1 MDALRILHTS
11 DWHVGV
17 TMKGRSRLDE
27 QRAVFRQIVEVARAE
42 EVDLVIVA
50 GDLFDTASPS
60 SEAQKL
66 LTGALSALHGTGAE
80 VVVIAGNHD
89 NGRALDAL
97 RDWAHAAG
105 IHLRGSL
112 GKATDHLV
120 TGTTAGGER
129 WKVAALPFI
138 AQRHAVRAAEL
149 FELGAAGAEATYAD
163 HLRRLV
169 AALTQGF
176 TAEEV
181 NLFCGHLTVVG
192 GKVGGGEREVHTV
205 ADYAVP
211 AAIFPASTNYV
222 ALGHLHKAQKIE
234 GPCTIR
240 YSGGPIA
247 VDFGEED
254 HTPSVT
260 IVEVTADTPAL
271 TRTVPLTEAVPLRT
285 VRGTLEELRETE
297 VDERAWLRVFVTE
310 PARAGLRGEVAD
322 LFERAVQIHIDPV
335 LRTEEDRPRQRR
347 AGRSP
352 GELFGAYLTENG
364 YDDPAVAG
372 LFAELYEDTQT
383 VGAEE
388 A

>member
-1 MDALRILHTS
+1 MRILHTS

-27 QRAVFRQIVEVARAE
+27 QRAVFKQIVDTAKAE
-42 EVDLVIVA
+42 AVDLVIVA

-60 SEAQKL
+60 SDAQKL
-66 LTGALSALHGTGAE
+66 LTAALSALRDSGAE

-89 NGRALDAL
+89 NGKALEAL
-97 RDWAHAAG
+97 RGWAHAAG

-112 GKATDHLV
+112 GKAKDHIV
-120 TGTTAGGER
+120 TGTTGDGEKWR
-129 WKVAALPFI
+129 VAALPFI

-149 FELGAAGAEATYAD
+149 FELGAAGAEANYAD

-169 AALTQGF
+169 AALTQDF
-176 TAEEV
+176 AADTV
-181 NLFCGHLTVVG
+181 NLFTGHLTVVG

-211 AAIFPASTNYV
+211 AAIFPPTTSYV
-222 ALGHLHKAQKIE
+222 ALGHLHKAQAIV
-234 GPCTIR
+234 GPCPIR
-240 YSGGPIA
+240 YSGGPLA

-254 HTPSVT
+254 HTPSVA
-260 IVEVTADTPAL
+260 IVEVSAGVPAKV
-271 TRTVPLTEAVPLRT
+271 RTVPLTAAVPLKT
-285 VRGTLEELRETE
+285 VRGTLEQLAKTE

-322 LFERAVQIHIDPV
+322 LFPNAVQIHIDPV
-335 LRTEEDRPRQRR
+335 LRQDDAKPRERR
-347 AGRSP
+347 SGRSP
-352 GELFGAYLTENG
+352 GELFTTYLTEHG
-364 YDDPAVAG
+364 HDDPAVTE
-372 LFAELYEDTQT
+372 LFARLYEDTQT
-383 VGAEE
+383 VAEE

>member
-1 MDALRILHTS
+1 MRILHTS

-27 QRAVFRQIVEVARAE
+27 QRAVFKEIVDIARAE
-42 EVDLVIVA
+42 SVDLVIVA

-66 LTGALSALHGTGAE
+66 LTAALSALHGTGAE

-89 NGRALDAL
+89 NGKALDAL

-112 GKATDHLV
+112 GKAADHIV
-120 TGTTAGGER
+120 TGTTEGGER
-129 WKVAALPFI
+129 WRIAALPFI

-149 FELGAAGAEATYAD
+149 FELGAAGAEANYAD

-176 TAEEV
+176 TADEV
-181 NLFCGHLTVVG
+181 NLFTGHLTVVG

-211 AAIFPASTNYV
+211 AAIFPPTTSYV
-222 ALGHLHKAQKIE
+222 ALGHLHKAQSIN
-234 GPCTIR
+234 GPCPIR
-240 YSGGPIA
+240 YSGGPLA

-254 HTPSVT
+254 HTPSVA
-260 IVEVTADTPAL
+260 IVDVAAGTPAHA
-271 TRTVPLTEAVPLRT
+271 RTVPLTEAVPLQT
-285 VRGTLEELRETE
+285 VRGSLEQLAKAE

-310 PARAGLRGEVAD
+310 PVRAGLRGEVAD
-322 LFERAVQIHIDPV
+322 LFPRAVQIHIDPV
-335 LRTEEDRPRQRR
+335 MRADATAPRQRR
-347 AGRSP
+347 SGRSP
-352 GELFGAYLTENG
+352 GELFTTYLTENG
-364 YDDPAVAG
+364 HDDPAVAG
-372 LFAELYEDTQT
+372 LFAELYTDTQT
-383 VGAEE
+383 VAEE
-388 A
+388 S

>member
-1 MDALRILHTS
+1 MRILHTS

-27 QRAVFRQIVEVARAE
+27 QRAVFKQMVDIARE
-42 EVDLVIVA
+42 EAIDLVIVA

-66 LTGALSALHGTGAE
+66 LTAALSALHGTGAE

-89 NGRALDAL
+89 NGKALDAL

-112 GKATDHLV
+112 GKAADHIV
-120 TGTTAGGER
+120 TGTTESGER
-129 WKVAALPFI
+129 WRIAALPFI

-149 FELGAAGAEATYAD
+149 FELGAAGAEANYAD

-169 AALTQGF
+169 AALTQDF
-176 TAEEV
+176 SADTV
-181 NLFCGHLTVVG
+181 NLFTGHLTVVG

-211 AAIFPASTNYV
+211 AAIFPPTTSYV
-222 ALGHLHKAQKIE
+222 ALGHLHKAQAIT
-234 GPCTIR
+234 GPCPIR
-240 YSGGPIA
+240 YSGGPLA

-254 HTPSVT
+254 HTPSVA
-260 IVEVTADTPAL
+260 IVDVAPGVPARA
-271 TRTVPLTEAVPLRT
+271 RTVPLTAAVPLAT
-285 VRGTLEELRETE
+285 VRGSLEQLAKAK

-310 PARAGLRGEVAD
+310 PARAGLRAEVAD
-322 LFERAVQIHIDPV
+322 LFPRAVQIHIDPV
-335 LRTEEDRPRQRR
+335 MRTDEAKPRERR
-347 AGRSP
+347 SGRSP
-352 GELFGAYLTENG
+352 GELFTTYLQEAG
-364 YDDPAVAG
+364 HDDPAVAG
-372 LFAELYEDTQT
+372 LFAKLYEDTQT
-383 VGAEE
+383 VAEE

>member
-1 MDALRILHTS
+1 LRILHTS

-27 QRAVFRQIVEVARAE
+27 QRAVFKQMVQIARE
-42 EVDLVIVA
+42 EAVDLVIVA

-66 LTGALSALHGTGAE
+66 LTAALSALRGTGAE

-89 NGRALDAL
+89 NGKALDAL

-112 GKATDHLV
+112 GKAADHIV
-120 TGTTAGGER
+120 TGSTADGER
-129 WKVAALPFI
+129 WRIAALPFI

-149 FELGAAGAEATYAD
+149 FELGAAGAEANYAD

-169 AALTQGF
+169 TALTQDF
-176 TAEEV
+176 RADEV
-181 NLFCGHLTVVG
+181 NLFTGHLTVVG

-211 AAIFPASTNYV
+211 AAIFPPTTSYV
-222 ALGHLHKAQKIE
+222 ALGHLHRAQAIT
-234 GPCTIR
+234 GPCPIR
-240 YSGGPIA
+240 YSGGPLA

-254 HTPSVT
+254 HTPSVA
-260 IVEVTADTPAL
+260 IVDVAAGVPARA
-271 TRTVPLTEAVPLRT
+271 RTVPLTAAVPLKT
-285 VRGTLEELRETE
+285 LRGSLEQLAKAE
-297 VDERAWLRVFVTE
+297 VDDRAWLRVFVTE
-310 PARAGLRGEVAD
+310 PARAGLRAEVAD
-322 LFERAVQIHIDPV
+322 LFPRAVQIHIDPV
-335 LRTEEDRPRQRR
+335 MRADEAKPRERR
-347 AGRSP
+347 SGRSP
-352 GELFGAYLTENG
+352 GELFTAYLQEAG
-364 YDDPAVAG
+364 HDDPAVAG
-372 LFAELYEDTQT
+372 LFAKLYEDTQT
-383 VGAEE
+383 VAEE

>member
-1 MDALRILHTS
+1 MRILHTS

-27 QRAVFRQIVEVARAE
+27 QRAVFKQMCAIARE
-42 EVDLVIVA
+42 ESVDLVIVA

-66 LTGALSALHGTGAE
+66 LTAALSALRGTGAE

-89 NGRALDAL
+89 NGKALDAL

-112 GKATDHLV
+112 GKAADHIV
-120 TGTTAGGER
+120 TGTTGDGER
-129 WKVAALPFI
+129 WRIAALPFI

-169 AALTQGF
+169 TALTQDF
-176 TAEEV
+176 RADEV
-181 NLFCGHLTVVG
+181 NLFTGHLTVVG

-211 AAIFPASTNYV
+211 AAIFPPTTSYV
-222 ALGHLHKAQKIE
+222 ALGHLHKAQAIT
-234 GPCTIR
+234 GPCPIR
-240 YSGGPIA
+240 YSGGPLA

-254 HTPSVT
+254 HTPSVA
-260 IVEVTADTPAL
+260 IVDVAAGVPARA
-271 TRTVPLTEAVPLRT
+271 RTVPLTAAVPLQT
-285 VRGTLEELRETE
+285 VRGSLEQLAKAT

-322 LFERAVQIHIDPV
+322 LFPRAVQIHIDPV
-335 LRTEEDRPRQRR
+335 MRADETKPRERR
-347 AGRSP
+347 SGRSP
-352 GELFGAYLTENG
+352 GELFTAYLHEAG
-364 YDDPAVAG
+364 HDDPAVAG
-372 LFAELYEDTQT
+372 LFTRLYEDTQT
-383 VGAEE
+383 VAEE

>member
-1 MDALRILHTS
+1 MRILHTS

-27 QRAVFRQIVEVARAE
+27 QRAVFKQIVDITRDEQA
-42 EVDLVIVA
+42 DLVIVA

-66 LTGALSALHGTGAE
+66 LTAALSALHQTGAE

-97 RDWAHAAG
+97 REWARAAG

-112 GKATDHLV
+112 GKAADHLV
-120 TGTTAGGER
+120 TGTTRDGER
-129 WKVAALPFI
+129 WKIAALPFI

-149 FELGAAGAEATYAD
+149 FELGASGAEANYAD

-169 AALTQGF
+169 AALTQDFGPD
-176 TAEEV
+176 TV
-181 NLFCGHLTVVG
+181 NLFTGHLTVVG

-211 AAIFPASTNYV
+211 AAIFPPTTSYA
-222 ALGHLHKAQKIE
+222 ALGHLHKAQAIN
-234 GPCTIR
+234 GPCPIR

-254 HTPSVT
+254 HTPSVA
-260 IVEVTADTPAL
+260 VVDVTAGTPARV
-271 TRTVPLTEAVPLRT
+271 RTVPLTAAVPLAT
-285 VRGTLEELRETE
+285 VRGTLEQLAKAT
-297 VDERAWLRVFVTE
+297 VDDRAWLRVFVTE

-322 LFERAVQIHIDPV
+322 LFPRAVQIHIDPV
-335 LRTEEDRPRQRR
+335 ARLAEAAPRERR
-347 AGRSP
+347 SGRSP
-352 GELFGAYLTENG
+352 GELFTAYLAENG
-364 YDDPAVAG
+364 HDDPAVAG
-372 LFAELYEDTQT
+372 LFAKLYEDTQT
-383 VGAEE
+383 VAEE
-388 A
+388 S

>member
-1 MDALRILHTS
+1 LRILHTS

-27 QRAVFRQIVEVARAE
+27 QRAVFKQMVDIARTEA
-42 EVDLVIVA
+42 VDLVIVA

-66 LTGALSALHGTGAE
+66 LTAALSALHGTGAE

-89 NGRALDAL
+89 NGKALDAL

-112 GKATDHLV
+112 GKAVDHIV
-120 TGTTAGGER
+120 TGTTEGGER
-129 WKVAALPFI
+129 WRIAALPFI

-149 FELGAAGAEATYAD
+149 FELGAAGAEANYAD

-169 AALTQGF
+169 AALTQDF
-176 TAEEV
+176 SADTV
-181 NLFCGHLTVVG
+181 NLFTGHLTVVG

-211 AAIFPASTNYV
+211 AAIFPPTTSYV
-222 ALGHLHKAQKIE
+222 ALGHLHKAQAIT
-234 GPCTIR
+234 GPCPIR
-240 YSGGPIA
+240 YSGGPLA

-254 HTPSVT
+254 HTPSVA
-260 IVEVTADTPAL
+260 IVDVAAGVPARA
-271 TRTVPLTEAVPLRT
+271 RTVPLTAAVPLAT
-285 VRGTLEELRETE
+285 VRGSLEQLAKAD

-310 PARAGLRGEVAD
+310 PARAGLRAEVAD
-322 LFERAVQIHIDPV
+322 LFPRAVQIHIDPV
-335 LRTEEDRPRQRR
+335 MRTDETKPRERR
-347 AGRSP
+347 SGRSP
-352 GELFGAYLTENG
+352 GELFTTYLQEAG
-364 YDDPAVAG
+364 HDDPAVAG
-372 LFAELYEDTQT
+372 LFAKLYEDTQT
-383 VGAEE
+383 VAEE

>member
-1 MDALRILHTS
+1 LRILHTS

-27 QRAVFRQIVEVARAE
+27 QRAVFKQMVQIARE
-42 EVDLVIVA
+42 EAVDLVIVA

-66 LTGALSALHGTGAE
+66 LTAALSALRGTGAE

-89 NGRALDAL
+89 NGKALDAL

-112 GKATDHLV
+112 GKAADHIV
-120 TGTTAGGER
+120 TGSTGDGER
-129 WKVAALPFI
+129 WRIAALPFI

-149 FELGAAGAEATYAD
+149 FELGAAGAEANYAD

-169 AALTQGF
+169 TALTQDF
-176 TAEEV
+176 RADEV
-181 NLFCGHLTVVG
+181 NLFTGHLTVVG

-211 AAIFPASTNYV
+211 AAIFPPTTSYV
-222 ALGHLHKAQKIE
+222 ALGHLHRAQAIT
-234 GPCTIR
+234 GPCPIR
-240 YSGGPIA
+240 YSGGPLA

-254 HTPSVT
+254 HTPSVA
-260 IVEVTADTPAL
+260 IVDVAAGVPARA
-271 TRTVPLTEAVPLRT
+271 RTVPLTAAIPLKT
-285 VRGTLEELRETE
+285 LRGNLEQLAKAE
-297 VDERAWLRVFVTE
+297 VDDRAWLRVFVTE
-310 PARAGLRGEVAD
+310 PARAGLRAEVAD
-322 LFERAVQIHIDPV
+322 LFPRAVQIHIDPV
-335 LRTEEDRPRQRR
+335 MRADEAKPRERR
-347 AGRSP
+347 SGRSP
-352 GELFGAYLTENG
+352 GELFTAYLQEAG
-364 YDDPAVAG
+364 HDDPAVAG
-372 LFAELYEDTQT
+372 LFAKLYEDTQT
-383 VGAEE
+383 VAEE

>member
-1 MDALRILHTS
+1 LRILHTS

-27 QRAVFRQIVEVARAE
+27 QRAVFKQMVDVAQAE
-42 EVDLVIVA
+42 AVDLVIVA

-66 LTGALSALHGTGAE
+66 LTAALSALHGTGAE

-89 NGRALDAL
+89 NGKALDAL
-97 RDWAHAAG
+97 REWAHAAG

-112 GKATDHLV
+112 GKAKDHIV
-120 TGTTAGGER
+120 TGETKDGER
-129 WKVAALPFI
+129 WRIAALPFI

-149 FELGAAGAEATYAD
+149 FELGAAGAEANYAD

-176 TAEEV
+176 TADEV
-181 NLFCGHLTVVG
+181 NLFTGHLTVVG

-211 AAIFPASTNYV
+211 AAIFPPTTSYV
-222 ALGHLHKAQKIE
+222 ALGHLHKAQAIT
-234 GPCTIR
+234 GPCPIR
-240 YSGGPIA
+240 YSGGPLA

-254 HTPSVT
+254 HTPSVA
-260 IVEVTADTPAL
+260 IVDVAAGVPARV
-271 TRTVPLTEAVPLRT
+271 RTVPLTAAVPLQT
-285 VRGTLEELRETE
+285 LRGNLEQLAKAE

-310 PARAGLRGEVAD
+310 PARAGLRAEVAD
-322 LFERAVQIHIDPV
+322 LFPRAVQIHIDPV
-335 LRTEEDRPRQRR
+335 MRVDETKPRERR
-347 AGRSP
+347 SGRSP
-352 GELFGAYLTENG
+352 GELFGTYLEESG
-364 YDDPAVAG
+364 YKDEQVAK
-372 LFAELYEDTQT
+372 LFARLYEDTQT
-383 VGAEE
+383 VAEE

>member
-1 MDALRILHTS
+1 MRILHTS

-27 QRAVFRQIVEVARAE
+27 QRAVFKEMVAIAKDE
-42 EVDLVIVA
+42 QVDLVIVA

-66 LTGALSALHGTGAE
+66 LTAALSALHGTGAE

-89 NGRALDAL
+89 NGKALDAL

-112 GKATDHLV
+112 GKAADHIV
-120 TGTTAGGER
+120 TGTTGDGER
-129 WKVAALPFI
+129 WRIAALPFI

-149 FELGAAGAEATYAD
+149 FELGAAGAEANYAD

-169 AALTQGF
+169 TALTQDF
-176 TAEEV
+176 RADEV
-181 NLFCGHLTVVG
+181 NLFTGHLTVVG

-211 AAIFPASTNYV
+211 AAIFPPTTSYV
-222 ALGHLHKAQKIE
+222 ALGHLHRAQAIN
-234 GPCTIR
+234 GPCPIR
-240 YSGGPIA
+240 YSGGPLA

-254 HTPSVT
+254 HTPSVA
-260 IVEVTADTPAL
+260 IVDVAAGVPARA
-271 TRTVPLTEAVPLRT
+271 RTVPLTAAVPLAT
-285 VRGTLEELRETE
+285 VRGSLEKLAKAK

-310 PARAGLRGEVAD
+310 PARAGLRAEVAD
-322 LFERAVQIHIDPV
+322 LFPRAVQIHIDPV
-335 LRTEEDRPRQRR
+335 LRAEEAKPRERR
-347 AGRSP
+347 SGRSP
-352 GELFGAYLTENG
+352 GELFGSYLEGVG
-364 YDDPAVAG
+364 YQDERVTK
-372 LFAELYEDTQT
+372 LFADLYEDTQT
-383 VGAEE
+383 VAEE

>member
-1 MDALRILHTS
+1 LRILHTS

-27 QRAVFRQIVEVARAE
+27 QRAVFKQMVDIARDEA
-42 EVDLVIVA
+42 VDLAIVA

-60 SEAQKL
+60 AESQRL
-66 LTGALSALHGTGAE
+66 LFSALSALRGTGAE

-89 NGRALDAL
+89 NGKALEAL
-97 RDWAHAAG
+97 RHWAHAAG

-112 GKATDHLV
+112 GKASDHLI
-120 TGTTAGGER
+120 TGETANGER
-129 WKVAALPFI
+129 WRCAALPFI

-149 FELGAAGAEATYAD
+149 FELGAAGAEANYAD

-169 AALTQGF
+169 SALTHDF
-176 TAEEV
+176 TADTV
-181 NLFCGHLTVVG
+181 NLFTGHLTVVG

-211 AAIFPASTNYV
+211 AAIFPPTTSYV
-222 ALGHLHKAQKIE
+222 ALGHLHKAQAIQ
-234 GPCTIR
+234 GPCPIR
-240 YSGGPIA
+240 YSGGPLA

-254 HTPSVT
+254 HTPSVA
-260 IVEVTADTPAL
+260 IVDVAPGVPARP
-271 TRTVPLTEAVPLRT
+271 RTVPLTAAVPLQT
-285 VRGTLEELRETE
+285 VRGTLEQLAKAK

-322 LFERAVQIHIDPV
+322 LFPRAVQIHIDPV
-335 LRTEEDRPRQRR
+335 MRADDAKPRERR
-347 AGRSP
+347 SGRSP
-352 GELFGAYLTENG
+352 GDLFAAYLTEHQH
-364 YDDPAVAG
+364 DDPAVTK
-372 LFAELYEDTQT
+372 LFAQLYEDTQT
-383 VGAEE
+383 VTEE

>member
-1 MDALRILHTS
+1 MRILHTS

-27 QRAVFRQIVEVARAE
+27 QRAVFKQMVEIARDEA
-42 EVDLVIVA
+42 VDLVIVA

-66 LTGALSALHGTGAE
+66 LTAALSALHGTGAE

-89 NGRALDAL
+89 NGKALDAL

-112 GKATDHLV
+112 GRATDHIV
-120 TGTTAGGER
+120 TGTTQDGER
-129 WKVAALPFI
+129 WRIAALPFI

-149 FELGAAGAEATYAD
+149 FELGAAGAEANYAD

-169 AALTQGF
+169 AALTQDF
-176 TAEEV
+176 SADTV
-181 NLFCGHLTVVG
+181 NLFTGHLTVVG

-211 AAIFPASTNYV
+211 AAIFPPTTSYV
-222 ALGHLHKAQKIE
+222 ALGHLHKAQAIT
-234 GPCTIR
+234 GPCPIR
-240 YSGGPIA
+240 YSGGPLA

-254 HTPSVT
+254 HTPSVA
-260 IVEVTADTPAL
+260 IVDVAAGVPARA
-271 TRTVPLTEAVPLRT
+271 RTVPLTAAVPLKT
-285 VRGTLEELRETE
+285 VRGSLEQLAKVE

-310 PARAGLRGEVAD
+310 PARAGLRAEVAE
-322 LFERAVQIHIDPV
+322 LFPRAVQIHIDPV
-335 LRTEEDRPRQRR
+335 MRVDESKPRERR
-347 AGRSP
+347 SGRSP
-352 GELFGAYLTENG
+352 GELFTTYLQEAG
-364 YDDPAVAG
+364 HDDPAVAG
-372 LFAELYEDTQT
+372 LFAKLYEDTQT
-383 VGAEE
+383 VAEE